1 MSGLDKII
9 NHIEASATE
18 SANRLIED
26 AKAEAASITSLGK
39 KEADDRAA
47 AIRKQSESD
56 VKAAAQRNV
65 SAAEMTEKRLVLQ
78 AKQNMIDSVLVEAK
92 ESLRS
97 LSDEEYFN
105 IISRMVKK
113 YAQAKEGVI
122 RFSAKDLGR
131 LPEGFEGT
139 INSALDG
146 DASLT
151 VSTEP
156 VRIDGGFVLEY
167 GEIEENCSFDA
178 LVDASK
184 EDLQDKIGA
193 ILFG

>member
-18 SANRLIED
+18 SANKMIEE
-26 AKAEAASITSLGK
+26 ANAEAESIVAVGK
-39 KEADDRAA
+39 KEAEGRAA

-56 VKAAAQRNV
+56 VQAAAQRNI

-78 AKQNMIDSVLVEAK
+78 AKQDTIDSVLVEAK
-92 ESLRS
+92 ESLRA

-105 IISRMVKK
+105 IILKMVKK
-113 YAQAKEGVI
+113 YAQNKEGVI

-131 LPEGFEGT
+131 LPGGFADA
-139 INSALDG
+139 INGALDG

-151 VSTEP
+151 IGDGAAK
-156 VRIDGGFVLEY
+156 IDGGFILEY

-178 LVDASK
+178 LVDASR